1 VAAAGDGLATWEG
14 LMRAIGKGDEVCM
27 YIICVSIYLS
37 SHLSFYPSIYIYLSI
52 YLSGDGLA
60 TWEGLMRAIGKG
72 DEVYI

>member
-1 VAAAGDGLATWEG
+1 MAAAGDGLATWEG
-14 LMRAIGKGDEVCM
+14 LMRAIGKEDGVCM

-37 SHLSFYPSIYIYLSI
+37 IHIFFYLSIYIYLSI

-72 DEVYI
+72 GEVHI